1 MNDVVLNWNL
11 VALDAN
17 RESHT
22 NEKGEQTGPTL
33 SSRALAIVHLA
44 MHDAY
49 AAILNLP
56 TWPTYLPIAS
66 IPGAPTASTAP
77 ELAIAGAAFTAL
89 NALFPSQKDY
99 FAQQLHL
106 LGGRKESEEHQY
118 GEKVAKAM
126 LQDRKFDPGANAGN
140 YVPPARRNAH
150 QVDPDNPNQGF
161 HGPLYGAGSKGFAIT
176 ARHELA
182 TPPND
187 NAVYRAALKQV
198 RYKGIKPAL
207 SGTLPSQSTVSPT
220 SLNIPKRTADETIIG
235 LFWGYDGA
243 IDLGTPPRLYNQII
257 RKIAI
262 AKTNSLADNL
272 QLFTLVNVA
281 MADAGILAWDQKYIH
296 EFCRPVIGIRTYD
309 ASSDPDSTTS
319 TNPISR
325 SADPFWLPLGAPS
338 SNSANRVTVMVPQKS
353 FPFAVTQTAQTKNF
367 TPNFPAYPS
376 GHATFGA
383 AAFHMTRLFYGSA
396 NGGVDL
402 PTTPNAGN
410 NITPDTL
417 IDQAA
422 AGMNNTP
429 FYFVSEEMNNKTQTN
444 EGEVRPL
451 HRRRFNSLWDMIIEN
466 GISRVYLGVHWVFDA
481 FNIDDSD
488 PFTPIFSNDP
498 TQRIGGIPLGLTIA
512 EDIFRNR
519 NGSGLRRSTVGPR
532 S

>member
-1 MNDVVLNWNL
+1 MNDIVLDWNL
-11 VALDAN
+11 VALEAN

-22 NEKGEQTGPTL
+22 NGKGEQTGPTL

-49 AAILNLP
+49 VAIQNAP
-56 TWPTYLPIAS
+56 GWPTYLPIGS
-66 IPGAPTASTAP
+66 IPGAPVGSANAG
-77 ELAIAGAAFTAL
+77 LAIAGAAFTAL

-106 LGGRKESEEHQY
+106 LGGDEDSAEHKY

-126 LQDRKFDPGANAGN
+126 LHDRKFDPGANAGY
-140 YVPPARRNAH
+140 YVPSTGRYAH
-150 QVDPDNPNQGF
+150 QVDPDNPNQGY
-161 HGPLYGAGSKGFAIT
+161 HAPLYGACSKGFAIT
-176 ARHELA
+176 NRHELA
-182 TPPND
+182 SPPSGD
-187 NAVYRAALKQV
+187 AVYKAALKQV
-198 RYKGIKPAL
+198 RYKGIKPEL
-207 SGTLPSQSTVSPT
+207 LGTLPTQSTISPT
-220 SLNIPKRTADETIIG
+220 GLNITKRTADETVIG

-262 AKTNSLADNL
+262 AKGNSLEQNL

-281 MADAGILAWDQKYIH
+281 MADAGILAWDQKYFH
-296 EFCRPVIGIRTYD
+296 EFCRPVIGIRNYD
-309 ASSDPDSTTS
+309 NSSDANGDTS
-319 TNPISR
+319 SNPISR

-338 SNSANRVTVMVPQKS
+338 SNSANKATVMVPQKS

-383 AAFHMTRLFYGSA
+383 AALHMARLFYGSA

-402 PTTPNAGN
+402 PAVPNAGN
-410 NITPDTL
+410 TTTQDTL
-417 IDQAA
+417 IDQNAP
-422 AGMNNTP
+422 GMNNTP
-429 FYFVSEEMNNKTQTN
+429 FYFVSEELNNKTQTN

-488 PFTPIFSNDP
+488 PSTPIFSNDP
-498 TQRIGGIPLGLTIA
+498 AQRIGGIPLGLTIA

-519 NGSGLRRSTVGPR
+519 TNQGITKSTVGCR
-532 S
+532 A